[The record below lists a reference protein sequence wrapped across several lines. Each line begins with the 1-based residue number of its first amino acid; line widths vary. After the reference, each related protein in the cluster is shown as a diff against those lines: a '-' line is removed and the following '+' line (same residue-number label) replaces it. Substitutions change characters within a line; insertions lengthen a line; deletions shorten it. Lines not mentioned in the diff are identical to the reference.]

1 LKNGGA
7 SVKKCFILVLA
18 GLLLFSFS
26 SVLAAGLKGRI
37 GISGRGGLGF
47 PIGAFADEGSY
58 STTLADS
65 IMHGTLREKG
75 LAKIGYGFGV
85 AIEYFVTDKIAVG
98 GSFDYQSFGLDA
110 KEMEDEVR
118 SFFPGDGVEIVAK
131 GEGAHRIKSFGVFGK
146 YLFTASPKISPYLKV
161 GLGMGQLSS
170 EFDLVLTAS
179 DGAVETALGVNGERE
194 SDMKLSFDMGGGVMY
209 RLSQSIWITGEILYT
224 HLAIDGTD
232 GDVDWIGTI
241 KHDGMTE
248 KAFDDK
254 WKDEFDFS
262 ADRIDAYL
270 GLSFFF
276 GS

>member
-1 LKNGGA
+1 M
-7 SVKKCFILVLA
+7 KKCFILVLA

-58 STTLADS
+58 STTFADS
-65 IMHGTLREKG
+65 IIHGALREKG

-98 GSFDYQSFGLDA
+98 GFFDYQSFGLNSEKMEAEIRSAYLGEGMDIA
-110 KEMEDEVR
+110 TEME
-118 SFFPGDGVEIVAK
+118 
-131 GEGAHRIKSFGVFGK
+131 GEHRIKSFGVFGK
-146 YLFTASPKISPYLKV
+146 YLLAASSKISPYLKV

-170 EFDLVLTAS
+170 ETELSITPSSGGD
-179 DGAVETALGVNGERE
+179 AVVFRVNGERE
-194 SDMKLSFDMGGGVMY
+194 SGMKLSFNMGGGVMY
-209 RLSQSIWITGEILYT
+209 RLSRSIWITGEILYT
-224 HLAIDGTD
+224 HLAIDGSD
-232 GDVDWIGTI
+232 GDVDWVGTI
-241 KHDGMTE
+241 EHDGITE
-248 KAFDDK
+248 KVIDEK

-262 ADRIDAYL
+262 ADRLDAYL